1 MYPSDERN
9 TCLIQIKGVYSNT
22 ISSIALKLGR
32 HMESK
37 NMMPLLYDLPLFS
50 ALGGLPAPE
59 YIDFL
64 WRFVFAVQSR

>member
-9 TCLIQIKGVYSNT
+9 TCMIQIKGVYSNCT
-22 ISSIALKLGR
+22 ASLAIKIGR
-32 HMESK
+32 YMESK

-59 YIDFL
+59 SIL
-64 WRFVFAVQSR
+64 I